1 MSFIK
6 KLYNKHKV
14 LFISCLV
21 ALVLFIII
29 LLFFITLLMEG
40 SSNKYGSRLEGIE
53 NVKISNDMI
62 DTITDEI
69 ISKDGIKDCK
79 IRLQGKI
86 INLIITFNSDV
97 SSSKAKE
104 IAESTLS
111 SFSSEQL
118 DFYNVEYFITREQ
131 NGEEDTPYVVTG
143 NKHPLVDHIGWTN
156 NGE

>member
-1 MSFIK
+1 MNFIK
-6 KLYNKHKV
+6 KMYNKHKF
-14 LFISCLV
+14 LFVSCLI
-21 ALVLFIII
+21 AFVLFIII

-53 NVKISNDMI
+53 DVKISNDML

-69 ISKDGIKDCK
+69 ISKEEINDCK
-79 IRLQGKI
+79 IRIQGKI
-86 INLIITFNSDV
+86 INVIITFNSDV
-97 SSSKAKE
+97 NVSKAKE
-104 IAESTLS
+104 VAVSTLS

-118 DFYNVEYFITREQ
+118 EFYNVEYFLTREE
-131 NGEEDTPYVVTG
+131 NGEEDTPYVITG